1 MGVRCCIWS
10 FAQLA
15 GPLRVLGRLASWT
28 ICCLYRLLVLMRT
41 SGTDM
46 KIETFFFSR
55 KCVQRSNCATYLGIC
70 LENCFARL
78 LPMR

>member
-15 GPLRVLGRLASWT
+15 GSLRVLGRLASWT

-46 KIETFFFSR
+46 KIETFFLS
-55 KCVQRSNCATYLGIC
+55 QMYPT
-70 LENCFARL
+70 
-78 LPMR
+78 